1 MRTDPIVE
9 QVIAKFQQRSSV
21 GIKKYNTTLFENNH
35 DNYLL
40 HLQEELQDA
49 ILYIEKIMTQNAEI
63 IELVKNTPNN
73 MELGEKIRN
82 LVR

>member
-1 MRTDPIVE
+1 
-9 QVIAKFQQRSSV
+9 VIEKFQQRSAV
-21 GIKKYNTTLFENNH
+21 GIKKYNTTLYENNH

-49 ILYIEKIMTQNAEI
+49 TLYIEKIISQNAEI
-63 IELVKNTPNN
+63 INLVKTTSND
-73 MELGEKIRN
+73 MELGVKIRM

>member
-1 MRTDPIVE
+1 MSDPIVE
-9 QVIAKFQQRSSV
+9 QVIAKFNRRSAI
-21 GIKKYNTTLFENNH
+21 GARKYGTTLYQNNH

-49 ILYIEKIMTQNAEI
+49 TLYIEKLLTQGAEI
-63 IELVKNTPNN
+63 INLVKTTPNDA
-73 MELGEKIRN
+73 ELGEKIRN

>member
-1 MRTDPIVE
+1 MSDPIVE
-9 QVIAKFQQRSSV
+9 QVIAKFNHRSAI
-21 GIKKYNTTLFENNH
+21 GARKYGTTLYQNNH

-49 ILYIEKIMTQNAEI
+49 TLYIEKLLTQGAEI
-63 IELVKNTPNN
+63 INLVKTTPNDA
-73 MELGEKIRN
+73 ELGEKIRN

>member
-9 QVIAKFQQRSSV
+9 QVIQKFQQRSAV
-21 GIKKYNTTLFENNH
+21 GIRKYNTTLYENNH

-49 ILYIEKIMTQNAEI
+49 TLYIEKIISQNAEI
-63 IELVKNTPNN
+63 INLVNTTSND
-73 MELGEKIRN
+73 MELGVKIRM

>member
-1 MRTDPIVE
+1 
-9 QVIAKFQQRSSV
+9 VIEKFQQRSAV
-21 GIKKYNTTLFENNH
+21 GIKKYNTTLYENNH

-49 ILYIEKIMTQNAEI
+49 TLYIEKIISQNAEI
-63 IELVKNTPNN
+63 INLVKTTPNN
-73 MELGEKIRN
+73 MELGMKIRM